1 MAATH
6 SVTNGVTAGAKAVGA
21 GLTHQAEAAGEALQQ
36 LARALRERLSIER
49 VGELVSEGLTSAG
62 GYLAERE
69 PGAIGREIADLVRRY
84 PLQVALG
91 GIGVA
96 VAAAR
101 WARRS
106 SPRGGV
112 EKRLQ
117 DVMTRHVEV
126 VRPDAPLR
134 EAATKMAD
142 LDVGAIPVC
151 DGDRLVGMLTDR
163 DIAIRAVARG
173 ADPGSPVRETMTSS
187 VRFCF
192 EDEPVERAVETMK
205 ERKIRRLPILDRER
219 HLIGI
224 VALGDLAVDVDTDAA
239 GDVLERVSSPA
250 RPTR

>member
-1 MAATH
+1 MTATQ
-6 SVTNGVTAGAKAVGA
+6 SMTNGVTGGARAVGA
-21 GLTHQAEAAGEALQQ
+21 GLTHQAEVAGEALQQ
-36 LARALRERLSIER
+36 LASALRERFSIER
-49 VGELVSEGLTSAG
+49 VGELLSEGLTSAS

-96 VAAAR
+96 LAATR
-101 WARRS
+101 WARRK
-106 SPRGGV
+106 SPSGHV
-112 EKRLQ
+112 EKRLK

-134 EAATKMAD
+134 EAAAKMAD
-142 LDVGAIPVC
+142 LDVGAMPVC

-163 DIAIRAVARG
+163 DIVIRAVARG
-173 ADPGSPVRETMTSS
+173 ADPGSPVRETMTST

-192 EDEPVERAVETMK
+192 EDEPVERAVQTMK
-205 ERKIRRLPILDRER
+205 QRKIRRLPILDREKR
-219 HLIGI
+219 LMGI
-224 VALGDLAVDVDTDAA
+224 VALGDLAVDVDADAA

-250 RPTR
+250 HPMR